1 MGFAPKCAAI
11 DVRPQDGR
19 DPSHCRSSWELYA
32 RVVMGTL
39 MML

>member
-19 DPSHCRSSWELYA
+19 DPSHCRCSSHQNYHSC
-32 RVVMGTL
+32 VTFDCKD
-39 MML
+39 